1 MQIYYENVKN
11 KKHTVRKTAFGRY
24 TEEFRAP
31 EYIAEIGGRGGIA
44 HPIPLKM
51 EEKIYLAPLYFLR
64 KIYYNGCIG
73 RIQEVILCGVGKNWR
88 RRAAGVPAVLCRRA
102 VPTAC
107 SGPDPVRQN

>member
-1 MQIYYENVKN
+1 VQIYYENVKN

-51 EEKIYLAPLYFLR
+51 EEKYTWPHFIFCEKYIIMGA
-64 KIYYNGCIG
+64 
-73 RIQEVILCGVGKNWR
+73 
-88 RRAAGVPAVLCRRA
+88 
-102 VPTAC
+102 
-107 SGPDPVRQN
+107 